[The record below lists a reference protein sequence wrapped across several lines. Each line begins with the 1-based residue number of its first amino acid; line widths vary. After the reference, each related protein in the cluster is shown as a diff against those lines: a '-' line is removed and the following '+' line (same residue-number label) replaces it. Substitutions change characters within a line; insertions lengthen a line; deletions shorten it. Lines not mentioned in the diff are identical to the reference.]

1 MGYLNKKKQMGIKAR
16 VKNLTELISY
26 AKEQGFQSQVI
37 TGYEAELKRL
47 NEEIQADK
55 QKSKEMRNKM
65 KEGKTE

>member
-47 NEEIQADK
+47 NEEMEADK
-55 QKSKEMRNKM
+55 QRSKEKR
-65 KEGKTE
+65 KELMEKKE

>member
-1 MGYLNKKKQMGIKAR
+1 MGIKAR

-47 NEEIQADK
+47 NEEIEADK
-55 QKSKEMRNKM
+55 QHSKEMRKKIM
-65 KEGKTE
+65 EKKE

>member
-47 NEEIQADK
+47 NEEIEADK
-55 QKSKEMRNKM
+55 QHSKEMRKKIM
-65 KEGKTE
+65 EKKE